1 MSIAAT
7 KSRKHDATKRVQLLE
22 IATGHDRVDAA
33 AGIIYGAKL
42 VGLESR
48 NVGRT
53 IGLDPREFGDALN
66 KPYGYAKRALE
77 SAIPMYEGAAIRI
90 DHPKS
95 KLDGKGARIVTE
107 NVRGALVNVG
117 IVKNV
122 RLCEDGLYGDLHLMK
137 SHRDTPYILEA
148 AERMPDKIAL
158 SHNAF
163 GVPVLRDGR
172 AVVEQILEVYSVD
185 IVGDRPGTTNGL
197 FESFEERQVMKKTI
211 RQIVES
217 LAANFKGRAALLE
230 MVDDDQPIGG
240 AMVGQ
245 MEVPVSESSTP
256 EEQVVESL
264 NEVISGIVRDD
275 SLDAPA
281 KLAKIKAI
289 LKIQDQVQ
297 GAVDATAAGGGDS
310 GSGSGGAA
318 MEESLQVKPSDDPRF
333 KRLIETLHETKREVR
348 EIKTERDQLK
358 AEASARKLLEDSGRE
373 VNEVRV
379 RALTREASD
388 ADRKQL
394 IESWPKK
401 DAIDEFSVTRPRRS
415 APLLESEA
423 SDGKLLSGE
432 SFVKALKH

>member
-1 MSIAAT
+1 MSIAAA
-7 KSRKHDATKRVQLLE
+7 KSRKPAPTDKRVQLLE
-22 IATGHDRVDAA
+22 IATGNDRVDAD

-77 SAIPMYEGAAIRI
+77 VAAPMYEGAAIRAG
-90 DHPKS
+90 HPKT
-95 KLDGKGARIVTE
+95 KLDAKGARVVVE
-107 NVRGALVNVG
+107 NSRDALPNIGV
-117 IVKNV
+117 VKNV
-122 RLCEDGLYGDLHLMK
+122 QIREDGLYGDLHLMK
-137 SHRDTPYILEA
+137 AHKDTPYILES
-148 AERMPDKIAL
+148 AERMPDKIAC

-163 GVPVLRDGR
+163 GIPVLRDGR
-172 AVVEQILEVYSVD
+172 AVIEQILEVYSVD

-217 LAANFKGRAALLE
+217 LAADFKGRAALLE
-230 MVDDDQPIGG
+230 MSGEDQLVGG
-240 AMVGQ
+240 APIGQ
-245 MEVPVSESSTP
+245 MEVPVSDSASP

-297 GAVDATAAGGGDS
+297 GAVDATPAGGGDS
-310 GSGSGGAA
+310 GSGSVAA
-318 MEESLQVKPSDDPRF
+318 MEESLQAKPSDDPRF
-333 KRLIETLHETKREVR
+333 KRLIETLHETKREIR

-358 AEASARKLLEDSGRE
+358 AEANARKLLEDAGRE

-388 ADRKQL
+388 SDRKQL
-394 IESWPKK
+394 IESWPKS
-401 DAIDEFSVTRPRRS
+401 DPEDDFVALRPRRS
-415 APLLESEA
+415 APLLESDA
-423 SDGKLLSGE
+423 GDGKMLTGE
-432 SFVKALKH
+432 NFVKALKH